1 MWGDSALQQ
10 ASQYL
15 GQNLTSDQ
23 QERATGGEKTTYT
36 YNEIFTDGIVLANQA
51 NAYKLVYK
59 ISQRV
64 LLLNFDFRMCFLVHD
79 DASLFG
85 GYGD

>member
-1 MWGDSALQQ
+1 MWRDSALQQ

-36 YNEIFTDGIVLANQA
+36 YNEIFTDDIVQANQA
-51 NAYKLVYK
+51 NGYKLVYK
-59 ISQRV
+59 TSRRV
-64 LLLNFDFRMCFLVHD
+64 LLLNFDFCMCFLVQD

-85 GYGD
+85 G